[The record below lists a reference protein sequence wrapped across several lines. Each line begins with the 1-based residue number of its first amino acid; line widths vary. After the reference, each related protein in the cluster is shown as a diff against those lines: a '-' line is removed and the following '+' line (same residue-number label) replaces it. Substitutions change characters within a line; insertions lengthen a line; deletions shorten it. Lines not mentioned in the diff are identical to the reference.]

1 MAGPKKHPDDWVLRS
16 FSRKPQ
22 KSQPHVFSPLL
33 WTHLL
38 FLLVGLEASGKD
50 SPPTVVPGILGGSV
64 TFSLNISVDT
74 EIEHVTW
81 NGPQKALALAVTET
95 QVIIMDKSYQNRLN
109 ISWNYSLSISNLTL
123 EDAGSYK
130 AQINRK
136 NSEVTA
142 DEEFILR
149 VYEQVQVPRVVVES
163 VNMSDSA
170 SCNITLICS
179 VERAG
184 ASVLYSWTPKNT
196 HASESHGASTIT
208 IYWMPCDPDLP
219 YTCTARNPVSQSTSG
234 PIHARQFCTA
244 PGASRGGS
252 TGETVVGIL
261 GESVTLPLTL
271 SASRHVNNI
280 VWMFNTS
287 IITKKQE
294 VKPKIPDKNSG
305 QDYSLKI
312 GQLKMENAGHYYAYV
327 CSEASGVI
335 SRRHF
340 TLLIYR
346 RLKKPKVTGSL
357 ELSEDGICRVSLTC
371 SVEDSGHNVTYL
383 WTFLQ
388 KGTVMSQGGSHL
400 NISWRSDENHP
411 NFTCTTRNPVSK
423 SFQSFL
429 PGDICPGEK
438 HEALH
443 RTLLGGSC
451 SSVLW
456 DLHLVVHVEAKRT
469 AWVSEISGICPR
481 PYPGT
486 FADSVPDSSSNQA
499 ETPADAPGYEKLDT
513 LLKTAKQRSR
523 PPSASS
529 SDSSGTTEETTDMVK
544 AGRGQED
551 TGPDSASERPA
562 EYDLVMLRNA
572 PAPTAQDNTV
582 YAQVFLNLQVSPF
595 DQYTF
600 PPPPVLTPSNILD
613 DLVPPHGEPGPAAHE
628 QTSVALLMLTKP
640 WAPLE

>member
-123 EDAGSYK
+123 KDAGSYK

-142 DEEFILR
+142 DEEFILH
-149 VYEQVQVPRVVVES
+149 VYEQVQVPRVVVKS

-170 SCNITLICS
+170 SCNITLTCS

-184 ASVLYSWTPKNT
+184 TSVLYSWTPKNT

-346 RLKKPKVTGSL
+346 QERNMKLYIGLSL
-357 ELSEDGICRVSLTC
+357 AALVLLCFGISIWWCM
-371 SVEDSGHNVTYL
+371 
-383 WTFLQ
+383 WKQ
-388 KGTVMSQGGSHL
+388 KGRRGFL
-400 NISWRSDENHP
+400 RSMA
-411 NFTCTTRNPVSK
+411 S
-423 SFQSFL
+423 
-429 PGDICPGEK
+429 
-438 HEALH
+438 ALDH
-443 RTLLGGSC
+443 ILGP
-451 SSVLW
+451 LQ
-456 DLHLVVHVEAKRT
+456 A
-469 AWVSEISGICPR
+469 
-481 PYPGT
+481 Y
-486 FADSVPDSSSNQA
+486 SVPDSSSNQA

-529 SDSSGTTEETTDMVK
+529 SDSSATTEETTDMVK
-544 AGRGQED
+544 AGRCQED

-562 EYDLVMLRNA
+562 EYDLVMPRNA

-582 YAQVFLNLQVSPF
+582 YAQVFLDLQGKTLAPQQKEGLATIYSCI
-595 DQYTF
+595 Q
-600 PPPPVLTPSNILD
+600 TPQKVV
-613 DLVPPHGEPGPAAHE
+613 VPP
-628 QTSVALLMLTKP
+628 QQND
-640 WAPLE
+640 LESPETPTYENLD

>member
-123 EDAGSYK
+123 KDAGSYK

-149 VYEQVQVPRVVVES
+149 VYEQVQVPRVVVKS

-184 ASVLYSWTPKNT
+184 TSVLYSWTPKNT

-271 SASRHVNNI
+271 SASRYVNNI

-294 VKPKIPDKNSG
+294 VKPKIPDENSG

-327 CSEASGVI
+327 CSEASRVI

-346 RLKKPKVTGSL
+346 QERNMKLYIGLSL
-357 ELSEDGICRVSLTC
+357 VALVLLCFGISIWWCM
-371 SVEDSGHNVTYL
+371 
-383 WTFLQ
+383 WKQ
-388 KGTVMSQGGSHL
+388 KGRRGFL
-400 NISWRSDENHP
+400 RS
-411 NFTCTTRNPVSK
+411 VAS
-423 SFQSFL
+423 
-429 PGDICPGEK
+429 
-438 HEALH
+438 ALDH
-443 RTLLGGSC
+443 ILGP
-451 SSVLW
+451 LQ
-456 DLHLVVHVEAKRT
+456 A
-469 AWVSEISGICPR
+469 
-481 PYPGT
+481 Y
-486 FADSVPDSSSNQA
+486 SVPDSSSNQA

-529 SDSSGTTEETTDMVK
+529 SDSSATTEETTDMVK
-544 AGRGQED
+544 AGRCQED

-600 PPPPVLTPSNILD
+600 PPPPVLTPSNVLD

-628 QTSVALLMLTKP
+628 RTSVALLMLTKP

>member
-123 EDAGSYK
+123 KDAGSYK

-149 VYEQVQVPRVVVES
+149 VYEQVQVPRVVVKS

-184 ASVLYSWTPKNT
+184 TSVLYSWTPKNT

-271 SASRHVNNI
+271 SASRYVNNI

-294 VKPKIPDKNSG
+294 VKPKIPDENSG

-327 CSEASGVI
+327 CSEASRVI

-346 RLKKPKVTGSL
+346 QERNMKLYIGLSL
-357 ELSEDGICRVSLTC
+357 VALVLLCFGISIWWCM
-371 SVEDSGHNVTYL
+371 
-383 WTFLQ
+383 WKQ
-388 KGTVMSQGGSHL
+388 KGRH
-400 NISWRSDENHP
+400 
-411 NFTCTTRNPVSK
+411 
-423 SFQSFL
+423 
-429 PGDICPGEK
+429 
-438 HEALH
+438 
-443 RTLLGGSC
+443 
-451 SSVLW
+451 
-456 DLHLVVHVEAKRT
+456 
-469 AWVSEISGICPR
+469 
-481 PYPGT
+481 
-486 FADSVPDSSSNQA
+486 SVPDSSSNQA

-529 SDSSGTTEETTDMVK
+529 SDSSATTEETTDMVK
-544 AGRGQED
+544 AGRCQED

-600 PPPPVLTPSNILD
+600 PPPPVLTPSNVLD

-628 QTSVALLMLTKP
+628 RTSVALLMLTKP

>member
-123 EDAGSYK
+123 KDAGSYK

-149 VYEQVQVPRVVVES
+149 VYEQVQVPRVVVKS

-184 ASVLYSWTPKNT
+184 TSVLYSWTPKNT

-271 SASRHVNNI
+271 SASRYVNNI

-294 VKPKIPDKNSG
+294 VKPKIPDENSG

-327 CSEASGVI
+327 CSEASRVI

-429 PGDICPGEK
+429 PGDICPGQERNMK
-438 HEALH
+438 LYIGLSLVALV
-443 RTLLGGSC
+443 LLCFGISIWWCMWKQKGRRGFLR
-451 SSVLW
+451 SVASAL
-456 DLHLVVHVEAKRT
+456 DHILGPLQA
-469 AWVSEISGICPR
+469 
-481 PYPGT
+481 Y
-486 FADSVPDSSSNQA
+486 SVPDSSSNQA

-529 SDSSGTTEETTDMVK
+529 SDSSATTEETTDMVK
-544 AGRGQED
+544 AGRCQED

-582 YAQVFLNLQVSPF
+582 YAQVFLNLQGKTLAPQQKEGLATIYSCI
-595 DQYTF
+595 Q
-600 PPPPVLTPSNILD
+600 TPQKVV
-613 DLVPPHGEPGPAAHE
+613 VPP
-628 QTSVALLMLTKP
+628 QQND
-640 WAPLE
+640 LESPETPTYENLD

>member
-123 EDAGSYK
+123 KDAGSYK

-149 VYEQVQVPRVVVES
+149 VYEQVQVPRVVVKS

-184 ASVLYSWTPKNT
+184 TSVLYSWTPKNT

-271 SASRHVNNI
+271 SASRYVNNI

-294 VKPKIPDKNSG
+294 VKPKIPDENSG

-327 CSEASGVI
+327 CSEASRVI

-346 RLKKPKVTGSL
+346 
-357 ELSEDGICRVSLTC
+357 
-371 SVEDSGHNVTYL
+371 
-383 WTFLQ
+383 
-388 KGTVMSQGGSHL
+388 
-400 NISWRSDENHP
+400 
-411 NFTCTTRNPVSK
+411 
-423 SFQSFL
+423 
-429 PGDICPGEK
+429 EK

-529 SDSSGTTEETTDMVK
+529 SDSSATTEETTDMVK
-544 AGRGQED
+544 AGRCQED

-600 PPPPVLTPSNILD
+600 PPPPVLTPSNVLD

-628 QTSVALLMLTKP
+628 RTSVALLMLTKP

>member
-123 EDAGSYK
+123 KDAGSYK

-149 VYEQVQVPRVVVES
+149 VYEQVQVPRVVVKS

-170 SCNITLICS
+170 SCNITLTCS

-184 ASVLYSWTPKNT
+184 TSVLYSWTPKNT

-271 SASRHVNNI
+271 SASRYVNNI

-294 VKPKIPDKNSG
+294 VKPKIPDENSG

-312 GQLKMENAGHYYAYV
+312 GQLKMENAGHYHAYV

-346 RLKKPKVTGSL
+346 QERNMKLYIGLSL
-357 ELSEDGICRVSLTC
+357 VALVLLCFGISIWWCM
-371 SVEDSGHNVTYL
+371 
-383 WTFLQ
+383 WKQ
-388 KGTVMSQGGSHL
+388 KGRRGFL
-400 NISWRSDENHP
+400 RS
-411 NFTCTTRNPVSK
+411 VAS
-423 SFQSFL
+423 
-429 PGDICPGEK
+429 
-438 HEALH
+438 ALDH
-443 RTLLGGSC
+443 ILGP
-451 SSVLW
+451 LQ
-456 DLHLVVHVEAKRT
+456 A
-469 AWVSEISGICPR
+469 
-481 PYPGT
+481 Y
-486 FADSVPDSSSNQA
+486 SVPDSSSNQA

-529 SDSSGTTEETTDMVK
+529 SDSSATTEETTDMVK
-544 AGRGQED
+544 AGRCQED

-600 PPPPVLTPSNILD
+600 PPPPVLTPSNVLD

-628 QTSVALLMLTKP
+628 RTSVALLMLTKP

>member
-346 RLKKPKVTGSL
+346 QERNMKLYIGLSL
-357 ELSEDGICRVSLTC
+357 VALVLLCFGISIWWCM
-371 SVEDSGHNVTYL
+371 
-383 WTFLQ
+383 WKQ
-388 KGTVMSQGGSHL
+388 KGRH
-400 NISWRSDENHP
+400 
-411 NFTCTTRNPVSK
+411 
-423 SFQSFL
+423 
-429 PGDICPGEK
+429 
-438 HEALH
+438 
-443 RTLLGGSC
+443 
-451 SSVLW
+451 
-456 DLHLVVHVEAKRT
+456 
-469 AWVSEISGICPR
+469 
-481 PYPGT
+481 
-486 FADSVPDSSSNQA
+486 SVPDSSSNQA